1 MAKASKET
9 ITIRPAQ
16 EAIAAKPA
24 ITEDVIHLQLSKEEA
39 IALITVL
46 DVVGGDGRCSDRQYI
61 DNIYIAL
68 DSAAVRYDENAL
80 DRNYKPVVRF
90 KDWSEYKATPANVA
104 EKQEFKFK
112 LGERVFIE
120 PWAEHGEIVEYPVD
134 SGYQKGMYKVKVYFA
149 ECGIYNFF
157 ESSLRKTSQES

>member
-9 ITIRPAQ
+9 VIVKPAQ

-39 IALITVL
+39 QALRTVL
-46 DVVGGDGRCSDRQYI
+46 GSVGGPMYTSNREYCDNVLNSLQNLDINSDLESLR
-61 DNIYIAL
+61 NIHDTI
-68 DSAAVRYDENAL
+68 N
-80 DRNYKPVVRF
+80 F
-90 KDWSEYKATPANVA
+90 KDWSEYKEPSPANVA

-112 LGERVFIE
+112 LGERVWI
-120 PWAEHGEIVEYPVD
+120 PDWAEHGEIVEYPVD
-134 SGYQKGMYKVKVYFA
+134 SCYQEGMYKVKVYFGD
-149 ECGIYNFF
+149 CGIYNFF

>member
-90 KDWSEYKATPANVA
+90 RDWSEYKATPEGAIA

-112 LGERVFIE
+112 VGERVFIE
-120 PWAEHGEIVEYPVD
+120 PWAEYGEIVEYPVD
-134 SGYQKGMYKVKVYFA
+134 SCYKGMYKVEVYFA
-149 ECGIYNFF
+149 GCGIYNFF